1 MLTVLVTGAAGL
13 IGGDVCAR
21 LAARGHRV
29 IGMVR
34 RRAEVLGND
43 GAPVPLARMV
53 SGDVTLPLMGLNPV
67 ELRCDVVIHC
77 AASLVFDAPEPELEA
92 INVAG
97 TRNALAFAQAAGA
110 GFLHVSTA
118 YVCGL
123 EEGAIAE
130 APVPP
135 GRRFA
140 NNYEASKARGE
151 EVVEQWGVPFV
162 IARPSI
168 VLGEHS
174 SGTIRDFP
182 TLCNVFRLMARGRLS
197 QFPAVEGATL
207 DLVPIC
213 HVAEGIARL
222 AERFDAA
229 QGHHVHLSADS
240 PLPARALADAVC
252 RQSHLHHPEVVDPA
266 KVDISALPR
275 VAQAMLATYGSYF
288 TRNPRF
294 VADNI
299 TRLTGLTCPPA
310 DAAWIDRLVAYA
322 FTRDYLPS
330 PSRPS
335 ARRDSG
341 AQARRVHPE
350 PSSARP

>member
-13 IGGDVCAR
+13 IGGEVCAR

-34 RRAEVLGND
+34 RRGKVLGND

-53 SGDVTLPLMGLNPV
+53 SGDVTLPLMGLNPA

-92 INVAG
+92 INVEG
-97 TRNALAFAQAAGA
+97 TRNALVFAKAAGA

-123 EEGAIAE
+123 EQGAIAE

-151 EVVEQWGVPFV
+151 AVVEQSGLPFV

-168 VLGEHS
+168 VLGDHAD
-174 SGTIRDFP
+174 GTIRDFP
-182 TLCNVFRLMARGRLS
+182 TLCNVFRLMARGRLT
-197 QFPAVEGATL
+197 QFPAAEGATL

-222 AERFDAA
+222 AETFDTA
-229 QGHHVHLSADS
+229 QGRHVHLTADR
-240 PLPARALADAVC
+240 PLPARTLADAVC
-252 RQSHLHHPEVVDPA
+252 RQPHLHHPEVVDPA
-266 KVDISALPR
+266 QFDAAVLPR

-288 TRNPRF
+288 TRDPRF
-294 VADNI
+294 AADNI
-299 TRLTGLTCPPA
+299 ARLTGLTCPPA
-310 DAAWIDRLVAYA
+310 DTAWIDRLVAYA

-330 PSRPS
+330 ARPDS
-335 ARRDSG
+335 A
-341 AQARRVHPE
+341 AQAPRAHPE